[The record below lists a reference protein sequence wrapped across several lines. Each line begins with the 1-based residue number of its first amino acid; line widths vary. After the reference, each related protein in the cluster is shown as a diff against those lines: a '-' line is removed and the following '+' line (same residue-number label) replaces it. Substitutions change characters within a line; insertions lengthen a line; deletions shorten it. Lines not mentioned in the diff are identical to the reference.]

1 MYCPQCGAAADQGI
15 KYCKQ
20 CGINLR
26 RIQGVMS
33 RGGASASWND
43 VWMEAELEEQ
53 RKERKKSPEE
63 KRIEEIK
70 GGVVTASVGLA
81 LTIFFSFLFDAV
93 ANTAGGQGAEILRSL
108 WAVGLIPLFIGLG
121 FIFNGVYLSKR
132 LVELKRGQEQP
143 LPSLAPPQPLPQP
156 QSLFG
161 AVDTARGMQLPA
173 ANTSPSVTE
182 HTTAHL
188 GAATAVKAPRETN

>member
-1 MYCPQCGAAADQGI
+1 MFCPQCGAAADQGI

-33 RGGASASWND
+33 RGGASMDWND
-43 VWMEAELEEQ
+43 VWKEEALEEQ
-53 RKERKKSPEE
+53 RQQRKKTPEE

-70 GGVVTASVGLA
+70 GGVITASVGLA
-81 LTIFFSFLFDAV
+81 ITVFFSFLFDAV

-108 WAVGLIPLFIGLG
+108 WAVGLVPLFVGLG

-143 LPSLAPPQPLPQP
+143 LPPLAPPQPQP
-156 QSLFG
+156 LFG

-173 ANTSPSVTE
+173 ANTQASVTE

-188 GAATAVKAPRETN
+188 GAATAVKVSRETN

>member
-1 MYCPQCGAAADQGI
+1 MFCPQCGAQADQGI
-15 KYCKQ
+15 KFCKQ

-43 VWMEAELEEQ
+43 VWKEEALEEQ
-53 RKERKKSPEE
+53 RQKRKKTPAE

-70 GGVVTASVGLA
+70 AGVITSSAGLA
-81 LTIFFSFLFDAV
+81 LTIFLSFLFDAI
-93 ANTAGGQGAEILRSL
+93 ANVSHDPHANFLRSL

-132 LVELKRGQEQP
+132 LVELKRQP
-143 LPSLAPPQPLPQP
+143 EPAVAPPQPL
-156 QSLFG
+156 FA
-161 AVDTARGMQLPA
+161 AVDTARVAQLPA
-173 ANTSPSVTE
+173 ANTQASVTE

-188 GAATAVKAPRETN
+188 GEATAVNARRETN

>member
-1 MYCPQCGAAADQGI
+1 MFCPQCGAQADQGI

-26 RIQGVMS
+26 RILGVMS
-33 RGGASASWND
+33 RGGASMDWND
-43 VWMEAELEEQ
+43 VWKEEALEEQ
-53 RKERKKSPEE
+53 RLNRKKSPEE

-70 GGVVTASVGLA
+70 SGVITSSVGLA

-93 ANTAGGQGAEILRSL
+93 ANNVGGSQAEILRSL
-108 WAVGLIPLFIGLG
+108 WAIGLVPLFIGVG
-121 FIFNGVYLSKR
+121 IVFNGVYLSR
-132 LVELKRGQEQP
+132 RIVELKREQ
-143 LPSLAPPQPLPQP
+143 AQPPQLLAQPQP

-161 AVDTARGMQLPA
+161 VVDTAKVQQLPA
-173 ANTSPSVTE
+173 TNAQVSVTE

-188 GAATAVKAPRETN
+188 GEATAVNVRRGTN